1 MFCPKCRMANADTR
15 VNCTKCGAKLPVVPG
30 AADRASPDA
39 TARKL
44 ADEWGSG
51 LSLTRA
57 VREAHANDAD
67 AASAASDASL
77 VAALE
82 QKDLSAHALTLGIAP
97 DPVLTTTARPLA
109 LPKPQAPRVPTS
121 RNAKLSFVLGLFSV
135 IPPVAVYAIRY
146 GYKGRAEVR
155 ESEGRVAGRGLATAG
170 IVLGWTGV
178 AAFVCCACLL
188 AAAILFHDSF
198 SPIARNESAAVAN
211 LRDVNR
217 ALVAYASTYQNGF
230 PSTLTPLTNSTQAAT
245 NCNQAGLL
253 PQERVIGP
261 YEGYAFRYKPAYP
274 DNQRSPAISPKAAAA
289 NCVSGGASGYTVNAD
304 PVKTGKSGIR
314 HFYTDQT
321 GIIRYSTEDKPA
333 DENSP
338 SLQ

>member
-1 MFCPKCRMANADTR
+1 MANADTR

-30 AADRASPDA
+30 ATDRTSPDA

-57 VREAHANDAD
+57 VREAHADDAD
-67 AASAASDASL
+67 AASVASDASL

-82 QKDLSAHALTLGIAP
+82 QKDLSANALTLGIAP
-97 DPVLTTTARPLA
+97 DPVLTSTARPLQLA
-109 LPKPQAPRVPTS
+109 KPEPQPLPTS
-121 RNAKLSFVLGLFSV
+121 RYAKLSFVLGLFSV
-135 IPPVAVYAIRY
+135 IPPVAIYAIRY

-155 ESEGRVAGRGLATAG
+155 DSQGQVRGRGLATAG
-170 IVLGWTGV
+170 LAMGWLGLALFTV
-178 AAFVCCACLL
+178 AFGL
-188 AAAILFHDSF
+188 ALYAHNHRSPTAAKEATAIG
-198 SPIARNESAAVAN
+198 N
-211 LRDVNR
+211 LRAVST
-217 ALVAYASTYQNGF
+217 ALVVYASTYQNGF
-230 PSTLTPLTNSTQAAT
+230 PSTLNPLLDSSRQET

-253 PQERVIGP
+253 PQNRVAGQH
-261 YEGYAFRYKPAYP
+261 EGYIFRYKPIYP
-274 DNQRSPAISPKAAAA
+274 DNQRAPAISPKAAAA
-289 NCVSGGASGYTVNAD
+289 NCVLGGASGYTLNAD
-304 PVKTGKSGIR
+304 PVDAAASGLR

-321 GIIRYSTEDKPA
+321 GIVRYSTEGKPA